1 MSDHTIHVVI
11 LTALF
16 ITLGPG
22 GIALLVWRDPSNI
35 REQMRREAQQ
45 NRSNQ

>member
-1 MSDHTIHVVI
+1 MSDHTIRVVI
-11 LTALF
+11 LTALMVGC
-16 ITLGPG
+16 GPG
-22 GIALLVWRDPSNI
+22 GLLLLVWADPKKI